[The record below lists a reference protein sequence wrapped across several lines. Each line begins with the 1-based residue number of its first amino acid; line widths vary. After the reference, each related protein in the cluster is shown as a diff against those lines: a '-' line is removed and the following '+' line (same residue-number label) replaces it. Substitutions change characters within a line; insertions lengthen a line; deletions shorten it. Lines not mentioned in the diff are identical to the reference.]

1 MDNNIWQEFIEEPD
15 EFVLDRTKNLTI
27 SATDDLSG
35 IDKIEY
41 YISEEALTY
50 TQIEELSE
58 LNYKEYDEPILIDDV
73 GKVIVY
79 AKTTD
84 ISGNI
89 SYANSSIFLLDGYI
103 QSDMYPGTEKG
114 SNLGNYITNKSS
126 ITIETSYNNEGKF
139 DQTYSHNLKTN
150 ILLPKKYKNYIN
162 RFCIK

>member
-1 MDNNIWQEFIEEPD
+1 MVKVSLPPE
-15 EFVLDRTKNLTI
+15 
-27 SATDDLSG
+27 
-35 IDKIEY
+35 
-41 YISEEALTY
+41 
-50 TQIEELSE
+50 
-58 LNYKEYDEPILIDDV
+58 IDDV

-103 QSDMYPGTEKG
+103 QSDIYPGTEKG

-139 DQTYSHNLKTN
+139 DQTNMIGGNPAPKVLKYSNEKAKVYYVDENGYTRRT
-150 ILLPKKYKNYIN
+150 KESQT
-162 RFCIK
+162 RFDENNQYA